1 MKHRPVLKNLLLYLD
16 GDLSESETK
25 AMDDHLSACPSCAG
39 KLHEISSLW
48 NSSGRFE
55 REPPPSDLWNDVLI
69 QIRNSPKTSVTPPKT
84 WLTPIVQP
92 LPVLLLILSIAI
104 GLYLGSPTGSGSGP
118 SELDG
123 LQWDELGLDRFDM
136 LTPEFLGIPLAD
148 ISGGTG

>member
-1 MKHRPVLKNLLLYLD
+1 MLKNLLLYLD

-25 AMDDHLSACPSCAG
+25 AMDAHLSACPSCAR
-39 KLHEISSLW
+39 KLHEIASLW
-48 NSSGRFE
+48 KPSGGFDTSS
-55 REPPPSDLWNDVLI
+55 PPSGLWNKVLTGI
-69 QIRNSPKTSVTPPKT
+69 GDRGERPGNRRKS
-84 WLTPIVQP
+84 WLTPIVHP